1 MRVIGLDVPRSF
13 AVVAVLQGNVLSSG
27 GRVELIL
34 RLVDQNRYAQ
44 SRDPIEMIVQ
54 G

>member
-1 MRVIGLDVPRSF
+1 MEDARAPLERSF
-13 AVVAVLQGNVLSSG
+13 RITDIFKGQINVAIDRGV
-27 GRVELIL
+27 IL

>member
-1 MRVIGLDVPRSF
+1 VLDGSLGVWRISFMINDVIIKKI
-13 AVVAVLQGNVLSSG
+13 SG
-27 GRVELIL
+27 VIL